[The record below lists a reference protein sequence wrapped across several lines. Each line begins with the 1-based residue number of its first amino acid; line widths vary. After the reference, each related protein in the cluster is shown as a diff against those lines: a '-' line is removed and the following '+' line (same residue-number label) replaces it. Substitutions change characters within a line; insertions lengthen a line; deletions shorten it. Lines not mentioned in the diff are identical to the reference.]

1 MKAWRKHNSTK
12 FVRANPQ
19 ARKIT
24 RKQARTHFQSE
35 VATISPLVWN
45 LMVRVGIVRAA

>member
-12 FVRANPQ
+12 FVRANPR

-24 RKQARTHFQSE
+24 RRQARTHFQSE
-35 VATISPLVWN
+35 VATISPLFYN
-45 LMVRVGIVRAA
+45 LLVRIGIVRSA

>member
-12 FVRANPQ
+12 FVRANS
-19 ARKIT
+19 T

-35 VATISPLVWN
+35 VAGVSTLVYN
-45 LMVRVGIVRAA
+45 LLIRVGIVKAA

>member
-12 FVRANPQ
+12 FVRANF
-19 ARKIT
+19 ARKLT

-35 VATISPLVWN
+35 VAGVPTLAYN
-45 LMVRVGIVRAA
+45 LLIRVGIVKAA